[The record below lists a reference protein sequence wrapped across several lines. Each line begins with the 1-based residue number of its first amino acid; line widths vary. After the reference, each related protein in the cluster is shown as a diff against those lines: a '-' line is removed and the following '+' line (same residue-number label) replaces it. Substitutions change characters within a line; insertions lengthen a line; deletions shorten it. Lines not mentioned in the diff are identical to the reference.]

1 MGPERKYVSL
11 DDEDTFRLAKDD
23 PAHFFEIYPPPVLI
37 DEVQRVPSLFMRI
50 KKIVDESDARG
61 QIWLTGSH
69 VFHLMRNV
77 SESLA
82 GRVAVL
88 NLQGFSQA
96 EKNEDQDRPPFLPNI
111 PLKVK
116 RPILHKQE
124 IFATIVKGSYP
135 QLFDGSDW
143 EMFYSSYISSYLH
156 RDIYD
161 VLRVSDLSV
170 FHKFLKIMASRTG
183 QILNYADIG
192 RDVEITAPT
201 ARSWTSILE
210 TCGLIYLLHPY
221 SRNLGQRAKRRPKFY
236 FMDTGLCCYLN
247 GLTNAQMALASP
259 ISGAL
264 FETYVVSEILKS
276 YFHHGK
282 VPQVY
287 FYFDTYARAEID
299 LLIEQEGKIWPVEV
313 KLSSTP
319 QPRMAKNFELLAP
332 AQRGKGAIIC
342 TADKF
347 IPLNPRVMII
357 PASYI

>member
-1 MGPERKYVSL
+1 
-11 DDEDTFRLAKDD
+11 
-23 PAHFFEIYPPPVLI
+23 
-37 DEVQRVPSLFMRI
+37 
-50 KKIVDESDARG
+50 
-61 QIWLTGSH
+61 
-69 VFHLMRNV
+69 
-77 SESLA
+77 
-82 GRVAVL
+82 
-88 NLQGFSQA
+88 
-96 EKNEDQDRPPFLPNI
+96 
-111 PLKVK
+111 
-116 RPILHKQE
+116 
-124 IFATIVKGSYP
+124 
-135 QLFDGSDW
+135 
-143 EMFYSSYISSYLH
+143 
-156 RDIYD
+156 
-161 VLRVSDLSV
+161 
-170 FHKFLKIMASRTG
+170 
-183 QILNYADIG
+183 
-192 RDVEITAPT
+192 
-201 ARSWTSILE
+201 
-210 TCGLIYLLHPY
+210 
-221 SRNLGQRAKRRPKFY
+221 
-236 FMDTGLCCYLN
+236 MDTGLCCYLN